1 MLSIAVHA
9 SGSSG
14 NCYTVTD
21 GRATVML
28 DCGLPYRRIQQLTGF
43 QHPDAVFVT
52 HEHSDHIKAA
62 KDFMKKG
69 VDVYMSRG
77 TMEAAGLKENH
88 RLHILKNRQS
98 VSIDSI
104 IVSAFDTQH
113 DAAEPLGFLL
123 DDGEDRLLYATDTYY
138 LHYKFPG
145 LTKVMIEANYSYEIL
160 KENVENGSLP
170 EPLEKRLK
178 QSHFSLE
185 NLKKFFAANDLSQVK
200 EIWLIHL
207 SKDNADPG
215 QFKREI
221 EALTGRPVYVAGID

>member
-1 MLSIAVHA
+1 MLKIAVHA

-21 GRATVML
+21 GRTTVML

-43 QHPDAVFVT
+43 QHPDAVFIT
-52 HEHSDHIKAA
+52 HEHNDHIKAA

-77 TMEAAGLKENH
+77 TMEAAGLEENH

-98 VSIDSI
+98 VSVEGIV
-104 IVSAFDTQH
+104 VSAFDTQH
-113 DAAEPLGFLL
+113 DAAEPLGFLI
-123 DDGEDRLLYATDTYY
+123 DDGDDRILYATDTYY

-145 LTKVMIEANYSYEIL
+145 LTRIMIECNHSYEIL
-160 KENVENGSLP
+160 KENVGNGSLP
-170 EPLEKRLK
+170 EALEKRLK
-178 QSHFSLE
+178 QSHFSIE
-185 NLKKFFAANDLSQVK
+185 NLKKFFAANDLSKVK

-207 SKDNADPG
+207 SKGNADPE
-215 QFKREI
+215 QFQKEI
-221 EALTGRPVYVAGID
+221 EALTGLPVYVEKGG

>member
-1 MLSIAVHA
+1 MLEIAVHA

-21 GRATVML
+21 GRTTVML

-43 QHPDAVFVT
+43 QHPDAVFIT
-52 HEHSDHIKAA
+52 HEHNDHIKAA

-77 TMEAAGLKENH
+77 TMEAAGLEKSH
-88 RLHILKNRQS
+88 RLNILKNRQS
-98 VSIDSI
+98 VSIEGI
-104 IVSAFDTQH
+104 VVSAFDTQH
-113 DAAEPLGFLL
+113 DAVEPLGFLI
-123 DDGEDRLLYATDTYY
+123 DDGDDRILYATDTYY

-145 LTKVMIEANYSYEIL
+145 LTKIMIEANYSEPIL
-160 KENVENGSLP
+160 EENVYRGSVP
-170 EPLEKRLK
+170 EKLRKRLR

-185 NLKKFFAANDLSQVK
+185 NLKGFFKENDLSKVK

-207 SKDNADPG
+207 SNGNADPVR
-215 QFKREI
+215 FRNEI
-221 EALTGRPVYVAGID
+221 ETLTGRPVYVAGID

>member
-14 NCYTVTD
+14 NCYTVTN
-21 GRATVML
+21 GNATVML

-43 QHPDAVFVT
+43 QHPDAVFIT
-52 HEHSDHIKAA
+52 HEHNDHIKAA

-77 TMEAAGLKENH
+77 TMEAAGLEENH

-98 VSIDSI
+98 VSIEGI
-104 IVSAFDTQH
+104 VVSAFDTQH
-113 DAAEPLGFLL
+113 DAAEPIGFLL

-145 LTKVMIEANYSYEIL
+145 LTKVIIEANHSYEIL

-185 NLKKFFAANDLSQVK
+185 NLKKFFAANDLSRVT

-215 QFKREI
+215 QFKQEI

>member
-1 MLSIAVHA
+1 MLKIAVHA

-21 GRATVML
+21 GRTTVML

-43 QHPDAVFVT
+43 RHPDAVFIT
-52 HEHSDHIKAA
+52 HEHNDHIKAA

-77 TMEAAGLKENH
+77 TMEAAGLEESH

-98 VSIDSI
+98 VSIEGI
-104 IVSAFDTQH
+104 VVSAFDTQH
-113 DAAEPLGFLL
+113 DAAEPIGFLL

-145 LTKVMIEANYSYEIL
+145 LTKVMIEANHSYEIL

-185 NLKKFFAANDLSQVK
+185 NLKKFFAANDLSRVT

-215 QFKREI
+215 QFKQEI